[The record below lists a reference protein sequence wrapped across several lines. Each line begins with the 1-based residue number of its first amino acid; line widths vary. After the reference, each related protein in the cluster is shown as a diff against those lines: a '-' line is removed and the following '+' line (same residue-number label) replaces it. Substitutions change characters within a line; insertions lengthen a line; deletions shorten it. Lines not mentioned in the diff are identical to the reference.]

1 MINSKISVYGS
12 TGFVGNRFIE
22 LYEEQSIRIPRDQR
36 NPESTNILYFIST
49 THNYHVH
56 DDITLDVKT
65 NLEILC
71 EVLDYCRS
79 KDIIFNFI
87 SSWFVY
93 GQGTDLPAREDSI
106 CNPTGFYSIT
116 KKCAEDLIISFCNTY
131 GVKYRIIRLCNVL
144 GRGDKKVSAKKNAIT
159 WMINQLKNNEDVNLY
174 DNGTPIR
181 DVIHVDDACR
191 AIKTIIDEGNSNDIY
206 NVGSG
211 QSNTIGAIIELSR
224 EKLNSTSKINY
235 IEPSAFHKV
244 VQNKDFWMNVEKLT
258 SLGFTPQYTLEQI
271 VNDLC
276 Q

>member
-1 MINSKISVYGS
+1 MNSKISVYGS
-12 TGFVGNRFIE
+12 TGFIGSRFVE
-22 LYEEQSIRIPRDQR
+22 LYEEESIKLPRYQR
-36 NPESTNILYFIST
+36 NPETPNILYFIST

-65 NLEILC
+65 NLEVLC
-71 EVLDYCRS
+71 QVLKYCKSR
-79 KDIIFNFI
+79 DIVFNFI

-93 GQGTDLPAREDSI
+93 GKDTDLPAREDSI

-144 GRGDKKVSAKKNAIT
+144 GRGDKKVSPKKNAIT
-159 WMINQLKNNEDVNLY
+159 WMINQLKNNEDIDLY

-191 AIKTIIDEGNSNDIY
+191 AIKIIMDEGKTNDIY

-211 QSNTIGAIIELSR
+211 QPNTIGDIIELSR
-224 EKLNSTSKINY
+224 DKLKSTSKINY
-235 IEPSAFHKV
+235 IEPSDFHKV

-258 SLGFTPQYTLEQI
+258 SLGFTPQYPLEHI

>member
-1 MINSKISVYGS
+1 MRSKISVYGS
-12 TGFVGNRFIE
+12 TGFIGSRFVE
-22 LYEEQSIRIPRDQR
+22 LYEEQSIRIPRNQR
-36 NPESTNILYFIST
+36 NPETKNILYFIST

-56 DDITLDVKT
+56 DDITLDIKT
-65 NLEILC
+65 NLEVLC

-79 KDIIFNFI
+79 EDIVFNFI

-93 GQGTDLPAREDSI
+93 GKDVDLPAREDFI

-131 GVKYRIIRLCNVL
+131 GVKYRILRLCNVL
-144 GRGDKKVSAKKNAIT
+144 GRGDKNISPKKNAIT
-159 WMINQLKNNEDVNLY
+159 WMINQLKNNEDINLY

-191 AIKTIIDEGNSNDIY
+191 AIKIIIDDGKTNDIY

-211 QSNTIGAIIELSR
+211 QPNTISDIIELSR
-224 EKLNSTSKINY
+224 DKLKSTSKINY
-235 IEPSAFHKV
+235 IEPSDFHKV

-258 SLGFTPQYTLEQI
+258 SLGFTPQYTLEYI

>member
-1 MINSKISVYGS
+1 MNSKISVYGS
-12 TGFVGNRFIE
+12 TGFIGSRFVE
-22 LYEEQSIRIPRDQR
+22 LYKEESIKLLRYQR
-36 NPESTNILYFIST
+36 NPETPNILYFIST

-56 DDITLDVKT
+56 TDITLDVKT
-65 NLEILC
+65 NLEVLC
-71 EVLDYCRS
+71 TVLKYCKSR
-79 KDIIFNFI
+79 DIVFNFI

-93 GQGTDLPAREDSI
+93 GKSIDLPAREDSI

-144 GRGDKKVSAKKNAIT
+144 GRGDKKVSPKKNAIT
-159 WMINQLKNNEDVNLY
+159 WMINQLKNNEDIDLY

-181 DVIHVDDACR
+181 DVMHIDDVCR
-191 AIKTIIDEGNSNDIY
+191 AIKTIMDEGKTNDIY

-211 QSNTIGAIIELSR
+211 QPNTIGDIIESSR
-224 EKLNSTSKINY
+224 DKLKSTSKINY
-235 IEPSAFHKV
+235 IEPSDFHKV

-258 SLGFTPQYTLEQI
+258 SLGFTPQYTLEHI

>member
-1 MINSKISVYGS
+1 MRSKISVYGS
-12 TGFVGNRFIE
+12 TGFIGSRFVE
-22 LYEEQSIRIPRDQR
+22 LYEEQSIRIPRNQR
-36 NPESTNILYFIST
+36 NPETKNILYFIST

-56 DDITLDVKT
+56 DDITLDIKT
-65 NLEILC
+65 NLEVLC

-79 KDIIFNFI
+79 EDIVFNFI

-93 GQGTDLPAREDSI
+93 GKDVDLPAREDFI

-131 GVKYRIIRLCNVL
+131 GVKYKIIRLCNVL
-144 GRGDKKVSAKKNAIT
+144 GRGDKNISPKKNAIT

-191 AIKTIIDEGNSNDIY
+191 AIKIIIDDGKTNDIY

-211 QSNTIGAIIELSR
+211 QPSAIGDIIELSR
-224 EKLNSTSKINY
+224 DKLKSTSKINY
-235 IEPSAFHKV
+235 IEPSDFHKV

-258 SLGFTPQYTLEQI
+258 SLGFTPQYTLEHI

>member
-1 MINSKISVYGS
+1 MNSKISVYGS
-12 TGFVGNRFIE
+12 TGFVGSRFFE
-22 LYEEQSIRIPRDQR
+22 LYEEQSIRIPRNQR
-36 NPESTNILYFIST
+36 NPETTNILYFIST

-65 NLEILC
+65 NLEVLC
-71 EVLDYCRS
+71 EVLNYCRS
-79 KDIIFNFI
+79 KDIVFNFI

-93 GQGTDLPAREDSI
+93 GKDIDLPAREDSI

-131 GVKYRIIRLCNVL
+131 DVKYRIIRLCNVL
-144 GRGDKKVSAKKNAIT
+144 GRGDNKVSSKKNAIT
-159 WMINQLKNNEDVNLY
+159 WMINQLKNNEDISLY

-181 DVIHVDDACR
+181 DVIHIDDACR
-191 AIKTIIDEGNSNDIY
+191 AIKTIIDRGKTNDIY

-211 QSNTIGAIIELSR
+211 HPNTIGAIIELSR
-224 EKLNSTSKINY
+224 EKLKSTSKINY
-235 IEPSAFHKV
+235 IESTTFHKV

-258 SLGFTPQYTLEQI
+258 SLGFKPQYTVEHI